1 MEHSVIITENASI
14 ILQAKHKLKLKTRS
28 IAFFGIKALKKLNW
42 KKKICQNENRSIEE
56 KYYENFK
63 HT

>member
-28 IAFFGIKALKKLNW
+28 IAFFGIKALKKPKW
-42 KKKICQNENRSIEE
+42 KKICQNENMSIEE
-56 KYYENFK
+56 KYYENFY

>member
-1 MEHSVIITENASI
+1 MIITENASI

-28 IAFFGIKALKKLNW
+28 IAFFEIKALKNLNE
-42 KKKICQNENRSIEE
+42 KKICQNENTSME
-56 KYYENFK
+56 ENFY